1 MQLMVFFNHI
11 FIEDGSGAIN
21 KTEYNNLAKRLGM
34 NLSEHRI
41 NEIFASIKKNHAE
54 TSDDG
59 LNKKEFGLAMKYL
72 QQKNTNMALDF
83 LGISPALL
91 TSSLVLLALIL
102 ILIFIFIFLGIQAFA
117 LGGTFG
123 AIVNSIL
130 PMGTI
135 LFIIPSCWRWGW
147 H

>member
-1 MQLMVFFNHI
+1 MKKIETGEATSDDMFDAIDGIYSHI
-11 FIEDGSGAIN
+11 FYLEDGSGSIN

-54 TSDDG
+54 TDDDG

-102 ILIFIFIFLGIQAFA
+102 VLIFIFIFLGI
-117 LGGTFG
+117 
-123 AIVNSIL
+123 
-130 PMGTI
+130 
-135 LFIIPSCWRWGW
+135 
-147 H
+147 